1 MVRRVYRGIIQGD
14 NSTGPCFVLKKLIQ
28 MNFFKFI
35 IMKVKMC
42 TTGKS
47 FGEICLKAPRDAF
60 FQYVICDEVRGK
72 VNHEGKGDDS
82 IS

>member
-1 MVRRVYRGIIQGD
+1 
-14 NSTGPCFVLKKLIQ
+14 

-60 FQYVICDEVRGK
+60 FQYVICDEVKGKWTMKERGTTQYLA
-72 VNHEGKGDDS
+72 GGD
-82 IS
+82 IQ